1 MNRKFVNV
9 VFACVTGL
17 LGAVALWSI
26 YTNMDMP
33 VIREAPK
40 QESAAGS
47 KLPEGHP
54 PIDELNRLATLE
66 EMSGKDPQNPDYKTQ
81 LGNTYYDLGQYQK
94 AIEAYQASLKLRPQ
108 DPSVETDMATC
119 FHILGEHDKAL
130 EILDKV
136 LRYQPGFA
144 QALYNKGIVLLNGK
158 NDTKAGIAAWE
169 ELLRSNP
176 NYPQR
181 ATMEQKIRQLKSG
194 G

>member
-9 VFACVTGL
+9 IFACVISL
-17 LGAVALWSI
+17 LGAVAIWSMYVNKNAPI
-26 YTNMDMP
+26 
-33 VIREAPK
+33 IREGPEV
-40 QESAAGS
+40 ESTAGS

-54 PIDELNRLATLE
+54 PLDSANQLAALE
-66 EMSGKDPQNPDYKTQ
+66 EMSSKDPQNPEYKTQ
-81 LGNTYYDLGQYQK
+81 IGNTYYDLGQYQK
-94 AIEAYQASLKLRPQ
+94 AIEAYQESLKLRPQ
-108 DPSVETDMATC
+108 DPNVETDMATC
-119 FHILGEHDKAL
+119 FHLLGQHDKAL

-136 LRYQPGFA
+136 LQYRPDFA

-181 ATMEQKIRQLKSG
+181 AELEQKIRQLKSG

>member
-1 MNRKFVNV
+1 MNRKLVNV

-26 YTNMDMP
+26 YSNKDMP
-33 VIREAPK
+33 VIRETPEP
-40 QESAAGS
+40 ESMAGS

-54 PIDELNRLATLE
+54 PIDASNKLAALE
-66 EMSGKDPQNPDYKTQ
+66 EMSSKDPQNPDYKTQ

-119 FHILGEHDKAL
+119 FHILGQHDKAL

-136 LRYQPGFA
+136 LRYRPDFA

-158 NDTKAGIAAWE
+158 NDTKAGIAVWE

-181 ATMEQKIRQLKSG
+181 ANMEQKIRQLKSG